1 MDDRKLNR
9 ILNDIYRRLFDRYG
23 PQHWWPAEEPF
34 EVIVGAILTQS
45 AAWTNVEKAI
55 RNLKNAGK
63 LSPGA
68 LRRLPEQELAG
79 LIHPCGYYNTKA
91 RKLKAFVKWFGDK
104 YNDSLQI
111 LFNND
116 IEKTRHQLLNV
127 YGIGEETA
135 DSIILYAGNRPVF
148 VIDAYTRR
156 IIGRM
161 GLAPQNDTYSAYQAM
176 FMENLRIDAGMF
188 NEYHALIVRLGKE
201 TCRKQPLCQDCCLNL
216 TGEPEGHHYP
226 CALLK

>member
-9 ILNDIYRRLFDRYG
+9 ILNDIYWRLFERYG